1 MSSILKVNTIQDL
14 DGNLIISKDSGGSGF
29 LSPYASS
36 SAAITYTVT
45 VASKTSAHPYFG
57 VGSSNGYLING
68 IEAPIIEIK
77 GNDTS
82 KPYHYKFDQ
91 SDSTN
96 NGHPLLFYNNV
107 GKTTQFTTG
116 VTTNGTPGQA
126 GAYTM
131 IAVDSQTPN
140 ILYYQC
146 SQHANMGNHT
156 FATSPVVNTGVFL
169 TLPTADGSSGQFVKT
184 NGSGVLAFADGS
196 VPDNAITLAK
206 MASGTDGNIIS
217 YDTSGN
223 PVAVATG
230 NSGQV
235 LTSAGAGAIPT
246 FATIETGTTWQS
258 VITASTLTTVA
269 GRGYAIN
276 TTSNACTVTLPGSAS
291 LGDTIQIVDYAGKF
305 GTNNITLTSS
315 LKIEGG
321 TTDKKLITNREGV
334 SITFIDSTQGWV
346 ATSGVNSGDQ
356 ALDPL
361 TYTADFLVIAGGGG
375 GGSVGGAGVGGT
387 SGAGAGGYRNSFG
400 SETSGGG
407 ASSESSLIITP
418 GIQYTVTIGGGGA
431 GAPANQ
437 RTNGTNGVNSSLS
450 GTGITTITSVG
461 GGSGAAIEGTGGAG
475 GSGGGAGSGSPAGS
489 AGSGTA
495 NQGFAG
501 GGPGG
506 GNAGGGGGGAAQA
519 GNAASGET
527 GGAGGNGL
535 ASAITGSSV
544 TRTGGGGGGV
554 YDGRGPVG
562 AGGSGGGGAGGN
574 NNASY
579 VGGAGTVNTGS
590 GGGGGGSS
598 GGGVGAGGAGGKGVI
613 IISMLDASYSG
624 TVSGSPTVATGV
636 SGKTVLTFNS
646 SGSFTG

>member
-45 VASKTSAHPYFG
+45 VASKTSAHPYNG
-57 VGSSNGYLING
+57 VGSSLGYLING

-91 SDSTN
+91 SDSSN

-217 YDTSGN
+217 YDASGN

-230 NSGQV
+230 SAAQV
-235 LTSAGAGAIPT
+235 LTSAGAGAPPT
-246 FATIETGTTWQS
+246 FAT
-258 VITASTLTTVA
+258 ATVPD
-269 GRGYAIN
+269 
-276 TTSNACTVTLPGSAS
+276 NA
-291 LGDTIQIVDYAGKF
+291 
-305 GTNNITLTSS
+305 ITLA
-315 LKIEGG
+315 KMAPG
-321 TTDKKLITNREGV
+321 TDGNLITYDTNG
-334 SITFIDSTQGWV
+334 DPAAV
-346 ATSGVNSGDQ
+346 ATGSSGQ
-356 ALDPL
+356 IL
-361 TYTADFLVIAGGGG
+361 TSAGAGAVPTFADAAGGG
-375 GGSVGGAGVGGT
+375 AF
-387 SGAGAGGYRNSFG
+387 N
-400 SETSGGG
+400 
-407 ASSESSLIITP
+407 L
-418 GIQYTVTIGGGGA
+418 
-431 GAPANQ
+431 
-437 RTNGTNGVNSSLS
+437 LS
-450 GTGITTITSVG
+450 TTTISSAVQQVNITANINSTYKNYMLMLTDIKSVANDVKLRVQVFSAD
-461 GGSGAAIEGTGGAG
+461 GSPDTGTYYMN
-475 GSGGGAGSGSPAGS
+475 AGSGHNS
-489 AGSGTA
+489 T
-495 NQGFAG
+495 
-501 GGPGG
+501 
-506 GNAGGGGGGAAQA
+506 
-519 GNAASGET
+519 
-527 GGAGGNGL
+527 
-535 ASAITGSSV
+535 
-544 TRTGGGGGGV
+544 
-554 YDGRGPVG
+554 
-562 AGGSGGGGAGGN
+562 N
-574 NNASY
+574 NNVDQNNNGCPLFDES
-579 VGGAGTVNTGS
+579 
-590 GGGGGGSS
+590 
-598 GGGVGAGGAGGKGVI
+598 
-613 IISMLDASYSG
+613 D
-624 TVSGSPTVATGV
+624 
-636 SGKTVLTFNS
+636 
-646 SGSFTG
+646 